1 MPTSK
6 EELLR
11 RGITP
16 HDIQHNQHRRAEWQD
31 YGGSGLYMVTLCI
44 EGRQALFGRLE
55 GNIRAQ
61 RDTAGFPHIVLSDLG
76 RIVVEEELPKIHQFY
91 PEIEVWKAAVMPDH
105 LHLLLYVSKPLPKG
119 KRLGD
124 VIRSFKGGCSR
135 AWWAQASAARETALK
150 SAGTAALA
158 PAALAPAA
166 PALAAPALA
175 APAPA
180 APAPAALAPA
190 AAAPAAPAP
199 AAPAPAAAL
208 APAAAPAA
216 AATVPVLSSP
226 VVGFKQPSLFESG
239 FHDRIIKRPGML
251 DNIKPYMADNPLRA
265 LMRRQLPRLMERRL
279 HLRIGT
285 RDYAAFGALFLLKR
299 AEKEQVFYHR
309 RDRATGLPTEQ
320 TEWYKNE
327 RKRQLAEAREGVV
340 LVSPAISKGEKLVI
354 NAAIEEG
361 LPVIHLQ
368 KEPIGPYWKP
378 ERKRFEAC
386 ARGALLV
393 LSPWGLEEELE
404 AGTALKSAGTT
415 AVGTAGTD
423 TALKSAGT
431 TAAGTTAAGTAG
443 TDTALK
449 SAGTTTTAA
458 ATTVTDYARFHRLN
472 DLAAEICNTTDVVLL
487 DLANLG

>member
-61 RDTAGFPHIVLSDLG
+61 RDTADFPHIVLSDLG
-76 RIVVEEELPKIHQFY
+76 RIVVEEELPKMHQFY

-105 LHLLLYVSKPLPKG
+105 LHLLLYISKPLPKG

-124 VIRSFKGGCSR
+124 IIRSFKGGCSR
-135 AWWAQASAARETALK
+135 AWWAQASAAGTALK
-150 SAGTAALA
+150 SAGTAA
-158 PAALAPAA
+158 
-166 PALAAPALA
+166 
-175 APAPA
+175 APAP
-180 APAPAALAPA
+180 
-190 AAAPAAPAP
+190 
-199 AAPAPAAAL
+199 APAPAAA
-208 APAAAPAA
+208 
-216 AATVPVLSSP
+216 AATVAPVAAVPVLSST
-226 VVGFKQPSLFESG
+226 VVGGKQPSLFESG
-239 FHDRIIKRPGML
+239 YHDRIIKRPGML
-251 DNIKPYMADNPLRA
+251 DNIKRYMADNPLRA
-265 LMRRQLPRLMERRL
+265 LMRQLPRLMERRL

-354 NAAIEEG
+354 DAAIEEG

-393 LSPWGLEEELE
+393 LSPWGLEEDLE

-431 TAAGTTAAGTAG
+431 TA
-443 TDTALK
+443 
-449 SAGTTTTAA
+449 TTTAA

-472 DLAAEICNTTDVVLL
+472 DFAAEICNTTDVVLL

>member
-61 RDTAGFPHIVLSDLG
+61 RDTADFPHIVLSDLG
-76 RIVVEEELPKIHQFY
+76 RIVVEEELPKMHQFY

-124 VIRSFKGGCSR
+124 IIRSFKGGCSR

-150 SAGTAALA
+150 SAGTAA
-158 PAALAPAA
+158 AA
-166 PALAAPALA
+166 PA

-199 AAPAPAAAL
+199 AA
-208 APAAAPAA
+208 APAA
-216 AATVPVLSSP
+216 AAAVPVLSST

-251 DNIKPYMADNPLRA
+251 DNIKRYMADNPLRA

-309 RDRATGLPTEQ
+309 RDKTTGLPTEQ

-368 KEPIGPYWKP
+368 KELIGPYWKP

-393 LSPWGLEEELE
+393 LTPWGLEEELE
-404 AGTALKSAGTT
+404 A
-415 AVGTAGTD
+415 V

-431 TAAGTTAAGTAG
+431 TAAGTTAI
-443 TDTALK
+443 
-449 SAGTTTTAA
+449 TTAA